1 MNAMD
6 TCDSLH
12 RLAADLLKIPIESVQ
27 RAKSLR
33 EAGID
38 SLATL
43 DLIFAIEARFAIS
56 IGVEDVS
63 DVRSVRDLAVIV
75 DRLVTRKAHCHVEE

>member
-1 MNAMD
+1 MD
-6 TCDSLH
+6 TCDTLH
-12 RLAADLLKIPIESVQ
+12 RLAADQLKIPVENLQ
-27 RAKSLR
+27 RAASLR

-56 IGVEDVS
+56 IGAEDMS
-63 DVRSVRDLAVIV
+63 SVQSLRDLAVVV